1 MNFRS
6 CDFSSARGGGRE
18 GEKGGGAVGDAP
30 AVEKY
35 QTGICVH
42 PTSPQLHC
50 GCWMTKPPQYAPQ
63 SLRTFPRNRLKN
75 RMKSGRVR
83 VFLQTRDI
91 LKTCNEAEWSDIEGK
106 LLTHI
111 QNLASFWIKI
121 VFLGWSLR
129 TDSYRVQ
136 RAQRQ
141 ITLITLFP
149 RPVPVETMARVVR
162 LWAWLSILRRGSP
175 LIHTRAM
182 FTACSDSHRDTL
194 THLSFSKSHYC
205 IFGGLCDSDH
215 LVLPPDNT
223 APSLSH
229 SFIIYLFG
237 PGADLVR
244 NNASGS
250 SENHHFLWFFRIK
263 STHDM

>member
-1 MNFRS
+1 MWLL
-6 CDFSSARGGGRE
+6 FSERRREGGRE
-18 GEKGGGAVGDAP
+18 RRGAVGDAP

-63 SLRTFPRNRLKN
+63 SLRTFPRNYLKN
-75 RMKSGRVR
+75 RRKSGRVR
-83 VFLQTRDI
+83 VFLQTQDI
-91 LKTCNEAEWSDIEGK
+91 LKTCNEAEWGDIKGK
-106 LLTHI
+106 LLTHFL
-111 QNLASFWIKI
+111 NLTSFLIKI
-121 VFLGWSLR
+121 VFLWWSLR

-149 RPVPVETMARVVR
+149 RPAPVETMARVVR

-182 FTACSDSHRDTL
+182 FTAFSGLHTDTL
-194 THLSFSKSHYC
+194 
-205 IFGGLCDSDH
+205 
-215 LVLPPDNT
+215 
-223 APSLSH
+223 
-229 SFIIYLFG
+229 
-237 PGADLVR
+237 
-244 NNASGS
+244 
-250 SENHHFLWFFRIK
+250 
-263 STHDM
+263 